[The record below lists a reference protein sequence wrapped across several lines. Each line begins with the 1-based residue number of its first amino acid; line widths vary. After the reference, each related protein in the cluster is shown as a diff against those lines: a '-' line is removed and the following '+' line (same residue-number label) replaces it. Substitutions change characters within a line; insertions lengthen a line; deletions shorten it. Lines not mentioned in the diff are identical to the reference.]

1 MISESSDK
9 TLQPQDVIFNKI
21 IVSGNHGQKSDSLQ
35 MIFNQKN
42 QKQVLLTKKDKFYNL
57 TLMDKLEQ
65 VSNSHL
71 R

>member
-21 IVSGNHGQKSDSLQ
+21 IVSDNHGQKSDSLQ